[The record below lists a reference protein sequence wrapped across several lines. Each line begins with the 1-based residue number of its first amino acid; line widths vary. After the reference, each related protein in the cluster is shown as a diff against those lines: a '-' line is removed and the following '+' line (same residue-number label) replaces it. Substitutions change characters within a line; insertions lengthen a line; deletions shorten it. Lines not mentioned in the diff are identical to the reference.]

1 MTEHSLPPLNWLRA
15 FESSARQLSFT
26 RAAEELHMTQPA
38 VSQQIKSLE
47 NYLRRDL
54 FIRKPRALQLTEAGR
69 SYLPIVQE
77 AFVTLGQ
84 GTRALTGGSRTR
96 GQTLNLQCNMAFST
110 FWLAPRMSDLLE
122 QYPWM
127 TVNVANV
134 LWHPEQ
140 SASASDLEIRF
151 GKNMQENSEC
161 VRLAHEQ
168 YFPVCAPQLKS
179 EACLDHSLF
188 DCVGMTGNWSSWFEK
203 QNSTLPPDK
212 HVHLASTFAFSFA
225 AAEAGNGFAMAHST
239 IAQSSLKTGSLV
251 APFESS
257 YPMPEAYF
265 LLKPAAHAQT
275 PATEAFTQWIYR
287 EFGLGS

>member
-1 MTEHSLPPLNWLRA
+1 MTERSLPPLNWLRA

-26 RAAEELHMTQPA
+26 RAAEELHMTQSA

-77 AFVTLGQ
+77 AFVTLGK

-110 FWLAPRMSDLLE
+110 FWLAPRMSSLLA

-127 TVNVANV
+127 TVNVVNV

-151 GKNMQENSEC
+151 TAN
-161 VRLAHEQ
+161 VRYLQ
-168 YFPVCAPQLKS
+168 RFTKSTNFIYF
-179 EACLDHSLF
+179 F
-188 DCVGMTGNWSSWFEK
+188 
-203 QNSTLPPDK
+203 
-212 HVHLASTFAFSFA
+212 
-225 AAEAGNGFAMAHST
+225 
-239 IAQSSLKTGSLV
+239 
-251 APFESS
+251 
-257 YPMPEAYF
+257 
-265 LLKPAAHAQT
+265 
-275 PATEAFTQWIYR
+275 
-287 EFGLGS
+287 